1 MKNNRQ
7 GGILAKLARLVR
19 DRRGVSAV
27 EFAVILPIMVT
38 LFVAGSEITQAIT
51 IKRKATQVVRT
62 VADLTSQDSSITN
75 AEMQTIFGAATSVLA
90 PYSSTNSQGTVL
102 LKIIVSSVN
111 IDAQGIAKIGWS
123 DSSPAGNAHTP
134 NNTITLP
141 AGLNVVSTSLIWAEV
156 SYDYVPPVGYGL
168 LINGTITLTD
178 KVYLRPRAVAT
189 IARVP

>member
-19 DRRGVSAV
+19 DPRGVSAV

-38 LFVAGSEITQAIT
+38 LFVAGAEITQAIT

-62 VADLTSQDSSITN
+62 VGDLTSQDASITN
-75 AEMQTIFGAATSVLA
+75 AEMQTILGAATAVLA
-90 PYSSTNSQGTVL
+90 PYPTNK
-102 LKIIVSSVN
+102 LKITVSSVT
-111 IDAQGIAKIGWS
+111 IDAQGAAKIAWS
-123 DSSPAGNAHTP
+123 DAYQTTAKTVNT
-134 NNTITLP
+134 TITLP
-141 AGLNVVSTSLIWAEV
+141 TGLNVASTSLIWAEV

-178 KVYLRPRAVAT
+178 KIYLRPRMAAT

>member
-19 DRRGVSAV
+19 DPRGVSAV

-75 AEMQTIFGAATSVLA
+75 AEMLTIFGAATSVLA
-90 PYSSTNSQGTVL
+90 PYSPTNGQGNTL

-111 IDAQGIAKIGWS
+111 IDAQGTAKVGWS
-123 DSSPAGNAHTP
+123 DSSPAGYAHTP
-134 NNTITLP
+134 NTTITLP
-141 AGLNVVSTSLIWAEV
+141 AGLNVASTSLIWAEV
-156 SYDYVPPVGYGL
+156 SYDYIPPVGYGL

-178 KVYLRPRAVAT
+178 KIYLRPRMAAT